1 MLLSRS
7 RLSRRSLLVVLL
19 ALVLTTVQA
28 GDFEAS
34 ARGQGQSIPYLALG
48 DSLPYGWD
56 PVNPPGPAADPSFHY
71 GYPETL
77 AARSFFEVT
86 NASCP
91 GETSGHF
98 LTLVA
103 ADNGCSFVR
112 DNVGLKVDWA
122 GGSQLD
128 FALSFLAAN
137 PDTGLVT
144 IQLGANDLFLCQ
156 QGEGGCTPG
165 EFVAV
170 LGSVGANVATAVGTM
185 RFAAYAGP
193 IVLVGYYAL
202 DYADPTQV
210 AISQASA
217 DVLHQVAGAFDGVE
231 VADGFEAFEQA
242 SRRAGGDPCAAELL
256 LPTGP
261 GTCDIHTSP
270 RGDRVMAQAVHRAA
284 DIGRTASGR

>member
-1 MLLSRS
+1 MHVHPVPMVV
-7 RLSRRSLLVVLL
+7 RSLVVILL
-19 ALVLTTVQA
+19 ALLLTAGQA
-28 GDFEAS
+28 SVNEAS
-34 ARGQGQSIPYLALG
+34 ADQSTPYLALG

-56 PVNPPGPAADPSFHY
+56 PVTPPGPAADPFVHQ
-71 GYPETL
+71 GYPEAL
-77 AARSFFEVT
+77 ASRSFFEVT

-103 ADNGCSFVR
+103 ADNGCSVVR
-112 DNVGLKVDWA
+112 DAFGLKVDWA

-156 QGEGGCTPG
+156 QGEGGCSPE
-165 EFVAV
+165 EFAAV
-170 LGSVGANVATAVGTM
+170 LGDVGANLATAVGTI
-185 RFAAYAGP
+185 RFAGYAGP
-193 IVLVGYYAL
+193 VVLVGYYAL
-202 DYADPTQV
+202 DYRDPFQV
-210 AISQASA
+210 AISQASR
-217 DVLHQVAGAFDGVE
+217 DVLHVVAGSFEDVA
-231 VADGFEAFEQA
+231 VADGFAAFEQA
-242 SRRAGGDPCAAELL
+242 SRRAGGDPCAAGLI

-261 GTCDIHTSP
+261 GSCDVHTTP
-270 RGDRVMAQAVHRAA
+270 TGDRVMAQAVHRAV